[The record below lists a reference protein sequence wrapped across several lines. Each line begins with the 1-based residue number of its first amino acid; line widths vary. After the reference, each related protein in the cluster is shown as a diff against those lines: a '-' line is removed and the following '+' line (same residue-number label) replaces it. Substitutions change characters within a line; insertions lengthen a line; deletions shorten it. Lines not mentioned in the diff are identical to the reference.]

1 MFVSPQ
7 RKDHINR
14 QKVNQRSLKTATP
27 KQEVISVFLKI
38 PLFAS
43 FLFYFFVFSHPQLF
57 NKPFLDYFRCMHQL
71 PVCSST
77 FGLFISWHLTFHCDS
92 KRNGMILNIILSFK
106 NLPPPYNENVDVIFI
121 FIGGDL
127 TFWTYWSHT
136 NVPQV
141 AINVLC

>member
-57 NKPFLDYFRCMHQL
+57 NKPFLDYFQCMHQL

-77 FGLFISWHLTFHCDS
+77 SGLFISWHLTFHFDS
-92 KRNGMILNIILSFK
+92 KRNGTILNIILSFK
-106 NLPPPYNENVDVIFI
+106 KPPSTLQWERWCDFHLYWRRSYFLNLLISYKCSPS
-121 FIGGDL
+121 
-127 TFWTYWSHT
+127 SH
-136 NVPQV
+136 
-141 AINVLC
+141 

>member
-1 MFVSPQ
+1 MFISPQ

-43 FLFYFFVFSHPQLF
+43 FLFYFFVFPIRNCLI
-57 NKPFLDYFRCMHQL
+57 NPFLIIFDACINCLFVHL
-71 PVCSST
+71 HLVCLSVD
-77 FGLFISWHLTFHCDS
+77 IWHLTFHCDS

-106 NLPPPYNENVDVIFI
+106 KPPSTLQWERWCDFHLYWRRSYFLNLLISYKCSPS
-121 FIGGDL
+121 
-127 TFWTYWSHT
+127 SH
-136 NVPQV
+136 
-141 AINVLC
+141 

>member
-1 MFVSPQ
+1 MFISPQ

-77 FGLFISWHLTFHCDS
+77 FGLFISWHLTFHCDL

-106 NLPPPYNENVDVIFI
+106 KPPSTLQWERWCDFHLYWRRSYFLNLLISYKCSPS
-121 FIGGDL
+121 
-127 TFWTYWSHT
+127 SH
-136 NVPQV
+136 
-141 AINVLC
+141 

>member
-1 MFVSPQ
+1 MFISPQ

-106 NLPPPYNENVDVIFI
+106 KPPSTLQWERWCDFHLYWRSYFLNLLISYKCSPS
-121 FIGGDL
+121 
-127 TFWTYWSHT
+127 SH
-136 NVPQV
+136 
-141 AINVLC
+141 